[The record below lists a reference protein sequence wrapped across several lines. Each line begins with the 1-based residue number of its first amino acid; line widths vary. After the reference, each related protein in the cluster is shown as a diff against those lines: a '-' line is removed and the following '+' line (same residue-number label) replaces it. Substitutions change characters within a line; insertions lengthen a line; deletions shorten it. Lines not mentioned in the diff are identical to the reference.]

1 LPQDEKPVDAKDEA
15 TGSTSAT
22 PSKKERKSAEP
33 SSFKVP
39 NMTRVT
45 PLQLPLLSFPSESR
59 YVPVRPLGQLSAS
72 PAQNALKKDSKQ
84 TSASTQTQ
92 SVASGSIVLLRD
104 TTGGQGEGEYVELDK
119 SLWPEVIPG
128 QGEVVE
134 EEEHAPQPTAAA
146 AVPPINPEEEA
157 GMPEPFEYPFED

>member
-1 LPQDEKPVDAKDEA
+1 LPQDEKPADAKDEA

-59 YVPVRPLGQLSAS
+59 YLPVRPLGQLSAT
-72 PAQNALKKDSKQ
+72 PAPNGLKKDSKQ

-92 SVASGSIVLLRD
+92 SIASGSIVLLRD
-104 TTGGQGEGEYVELDK
+104 TKSGEQEGEYVELDK
-119 SLWPEVIPG
+119 SLWPEVIG

-134 EEEHAPQPTAAA
+134 EEQVSQPTAAA
-146 AVPPINPEEEA
+146 AAVVPINPEEEA
-157 GMPEPFEYPFED
+157 GMPEPFEYPFDD